1 MLFEKILKKIY
12 AFAAQ
17 TAKQTKRRPD
27 KMQNTGQKADKRIKG
42 IPADRGED
50 AQITDRAQ
58 KQGCADAHLHDSAT
72 GADAPEEECGGG
84 AQPEQ
89 QIQQTA
95 PDRAGDAAA
104 HTAQPVI
111 EQSDADA
118 KCRPAQQ
125 SGQLA
130 GNGNAHPPS
139 RRAKKPPEA
148 RFSS

>member
-17 TAKQTKRRPD
+17 TAKQTKRRSN

-72 GADAPEEECGGG
+72 GADAPEEECGSG
-84 AQPEQ
+84 AQPE
-89 QIQQTA
+89 
-95 PDRAGDAAA
+95 
-104 HTAQPVI
+104 
-111 EQSDADA
+111 
-118 KCRPAQQ
+118 
-125 SGQLA
+125 
-130 GNGNAHPPS
+130 
-139 RRAKKPPEA
+139 
-148 RFSS
+148 

>member
-58 KQGCADAHLHDSAT
+58 KQGCADAHLHEY
-72 GADAPEEECGGG
+72 GP
-84 AQPEQ
+84 
-89 QIQQTA
+89 
-95 PDRAGDAAA
+95 
-104 HTAQPVI
+104 
-111 EQSDADA
+111 
-118 KCRPAQQ
+118 
-125 SGQLA
+125 
-130 GNGNAHPPS
+130 
-139 RRAKKPPEA
+139 
-148 RFSS
+148 